1 MRACTSH
8 LSGFSGSD
16 IFMKV
21 LEYLQV
27 DFRER
32 YGHCLTFKTVFQA
45 ESGSEQQGVPADS
58 VPGHPDHGLPRGGVI
73 RSAPPGSDRFRLRAP
88 RDRSVDTIESGS

>member
-45 ESGSEQQGVPADS
+45 ESGSEQQAFLQTQL
-58 VPGHPDHGLPRGGVI
+58 PDTPIMVSHV
-73 RSAPPGSDRFRLRAP
+73 
-88 RDRSVDTIESGS
+88 EE